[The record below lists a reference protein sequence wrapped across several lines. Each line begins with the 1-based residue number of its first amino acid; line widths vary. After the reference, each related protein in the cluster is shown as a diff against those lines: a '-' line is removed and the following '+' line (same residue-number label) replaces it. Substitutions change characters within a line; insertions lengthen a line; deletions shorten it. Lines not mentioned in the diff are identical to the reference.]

1 MVWYLN
7 PPSTVQAQ
15 SETKQCDPF
24 RASSP
29 GAKPRRSGVSA
40 AFYAEES
47 ERNAAHG
54 ASRFARDKI
63 RPARRE
69 SQANIL
75 LDGGQGRREAGG
87 DPRQRGGRSPG
98 QPLSPHPQERPPP
111 IFKCYLAAPRVAE
124 WASAGGCGT
133 GQPRWWG
140 AGCPV
145 PPPERSPGA
154 GSQRRMGEGDAWEGG
169 FGGKGRRGR
178 GRQALTLP
186 DVTKLILTYLIF
198 RCC

>member
-1 MVWYLN
+1 MPIEN
-7 PPSTVQAQ
+7 
-15 SETKQCDPF
+15 
-24 RASSP
+24 
-29 GAKPRRSGVSA
+29 
-40 AFYAEES
+40 

-54 ASRFARDKI
+54 ASRFARVKI
-63 RPARRE
+63 RPARRV

-124 WASAGGCGT
+124 WASAGGCGAGFFVLSSPPT
-133 GQPRWWG
+133 GAQPRSG
-140 AGCPV
+140 FAAAYGGGGCL
-145 PPPERSPGA
+145 GK
-154 GSQRRMGEGDAWEGG
+154 GG
-169 FGGKGRRGR
+169 LGGKGRRGR

-186 DVTKLILTYLIF
+186 NSKK
-198 RCC
+198 